1 MLGAPHGRGRR
12 HPITDDVMDP
22 ISAPSL
28 VASHP
33 AAGAMSIAQGHAMIA
48 ADAAGRDLVERVQAG
63 IAHAREL
70 GAEAQA
76 AMGGLGG
83 SASTDVEGLMLATR
97 KADAAFRM
105 LDAVR
110 MAMNEAYA
118 QARDRVR

>member
-1 MLGAPHGRGRR
+1 
-12 HPITDDVMDP
+12 MDP

-33 AAGAMSIAQGHAMIA
+33 AAGAMSIAPGHAIDPADA
-48 ADAAGRDLVERVQAG
+48 ADPAGRDLVERVQAG

-76 AMGGLGG
+76 AMGVLG
-83 SASTDVEGLMLATR
+83 SSDSTDVEGLMLATR

>member
-1 MLGAPHGRGRR
+1 
-12 HPITDDVMDP
+12 MDP

-33 AAGAMSIAQGHAMIA
+33 AAGAMSIAPRWEPEAVGPT
-48 ADAAGRDLVERVQAG
+48 GGDLVGRLRAG

-76 AMGGLGG
+76 AMRALGG
-83 SASTDVEGLMLATR
+83 AASTDVEGLLLATR

-110 MAMNEAYA
+110 MEMNEAYA
-118 QARDRVR
+118 QARDGAR

>member
-1 MLGAPHGRGRR
+1 MARLRQKLDTPGITRDRLYAETDWIGRR
-12 HPITDDVMDP
+12 FTVVDTGGIHFSESDP
-22 ISAPSL
+22 LAEQI
-28 VASHP
+28 
-33 AAGAMSIAQGHAMIA
+33 
-48 ADAAGRDLVERVQAG
+48 RVQAG

-76 AMGGLGG
+76 AMGVLG
-83 SASTDVEGLMLATR
+83 SSDSTDVEGLMLATR